1 MADDDIKPDAEESA
15 EELEAVATETATEG
29 DQGADEA
36 ATKQPEEVAAEQP
49 TDEVQAPAEADA
61 VADDTAEAADA
72 EATDPNLSDSNDDG
86 ADEPDAENGASGD
99 GNDAVATE
107 SLDAAGDTDGD
118 LDAESDDVTESAE
131 SAESNDAG
139 DSAESDGSVGSE
151 EEADEEAV
159 DEDLP
164 PPGPP
169 KPEEPED
176 DCPKCAGGGAPAWM
190 ATFADMATLLM
201 AFFVLLLS
209 FAETE
214 VPKFKQVAG
223 SLKQAFGIEKIV
235 PKVTIPMA
243 RSIVV
248 ENFTPAV
255 AERSVMDVKEQQ
267 SDFVR
272 GDFIEK
278 KTEEGEYEDPIESDF
293 QQVQEALEQ
302 ELNKGMADV
311 RIENG
316 EIKVTLVE
324 SASAGGKAGNEG
336 EGKGGQVAQETLD
349 AVAKVAEVSATLSSK
364 VGVHLADQ
372 AQGNRSGAS
381 ATRRQSRTGDGSGM
395 SKYDRLRADLSD
407 EIAAGLAEVEKDGD
421 KIIVRLASQGSFTS
435 GSSDL
440 RQAFTPTLTR
450 LGNSLAQYPGSV
462 MVEGHTDDVPVAF
475 SERFKS
481 NWDLSAARAA
491 SIADFLLNS
500 TNLEGGNVQIAGF
513 ADTRPLDTND
523 TATGRARN
531 RRIEVIVDDN

>member
-1 MADDDIKPDAEESA
+1 MADDDIKSGAEGQNTDVQAPSDVMSA
-15 EELEAVATETATEG
+15 GQTDSVENAA
-29 DQGADEA
+29 DGADEA
-36 ATKQPEEVAAEQP
+36 ALTPASESDG
-49 TDEVQAPAEADA
+49 TDSDYRGPD
-61 VADDTAEAADA
+61 AAD
-72 EATDPNLSDSNDDG
+72 
-86 ADEPDAENGASGD
+86 ENG
-99 GNDAVATE
+99 E
-107 SLDAAGDTDGD
+107 ISLDAAAQNEADDLADPSETPEDETVEDESPAEDDGD
-118 LDAESDDVTESAE
+118 AAVEDAQEGDAE
-131 SAESNDAG
+131 
-139 DSAESDGSVGSE
+139 E
-151 EEADEEAV
+151 ELEET
-159 DEDLP
+159 DLP
-164 PPGPP
+164 PLGPP
-169 KPEEPED
+169 PPEEPKD

-255 AERSVMDVKEQQ
+255 AERSVLDVKEQR

-316 EIKVTLVE
+316 EIKVTLVDP
-324 SASAGGKAGNEG
+324 ASAGGKVGSAG

-349 AVAKVAEVSATLSSK
+349 AVAKVAEVSTTLNSN
-364 VGVHLADQ
+364 VGVHLADK
-372 AQGNRSGAS
+372 AQGNQAGAN
-381 ATRRQSRTGDGSGM
+381 ANRRQSQGADASGM

-462 MVEGHTDDVPVAF
+462 MVEGHTDNVPVAF

-513 ADTRPLDTND
+513 ADTRPLNSND

>member
-1 MADDDIKPDAEESA
+1 MADEDDIKTDAADPAAEAEVVAEAGDGAVPPPKDPEENDLAADATEVAEDLPPVAADESELIDSLIEPDADIGA
-15 EELEAVATETATEG
+15 
-29 DQGADEA
+29 GADE
-36 ATKQPEEVAAEQP
+36 VAAQAEP
-49 TDEVQAPAEADA
+49 AADESLETEEDAAPPAEAS
-61 VADDTAEAADA
+61 DA
-72 EATDPNLSDSNDDG
+72 EPSEG
-86 ADEPDAENGASGD
+86 DAEP
-99 GNDAVATE
+99 
-107 SLDAAGDTDGD
+107 
-118 LDAESDDVTESAE
+118 
-131 SAESNDAG
+131 
-139 DSAESDGSVGSE
+139 E
-151 EEADEEAV
+151 EEQA
-159 DEDLP
+159 DLP

-169 KPEEPED
+169 KPEEPKD

-243 RSIVV
+243 RSIMV

-255 AERSVMDVKEQQ
+255 AERSVMDIKEQR

-278 KTEEGEYEDPIESDF
+278 KTEEGEYDQTLETEF
-293 QQVQEALEQ
+293 LQVQEALEA
-302 ELNKGMADV
+302 EMNKGMADV
-311 RIENG
+311 KIEDG

-324 SASAGGKAGNEG
+324 PNAAGGGQGSEG
-336 EGKGGQVAQETLD
+336 EGSGGAVPQEVLD
-349 AVAKVAEVSATLSSK
+349 AVAKVAEVSANFSSQ
-364 VGVHLADQ
+364 VGIQMADK
-372 AQGNRSGAS
+372 AQGRQQGAN
-381 ATRRQSRTGDGSGM
+381 AAQRRGRGGAGSGN
-395 SKYDRLRADLSD
+395 SKYEQLRADLSE

-435 GSSDL
+435 GSAQL
-440 RQAFTPTLTR
+440 RQTFTPTLAR
-450 LGNSLAQYPGSV
+450 LGNSLAKYPGSV
-462 MVEGHTDDVPVAF
+462 MVEGHTDNVPVAF

-500 TNLEGGNVQIAGF
+500 TSLEGGNVQIAGF
-513 ADTRPLDTND
+513 ADTRPLDSND
-523 TATGRARN
+523 TASGRARN

>member
-1 MADDDIKPDAEESA
+1 MADEDDIKPDATDPA
-15 EELEAVATETATEG
+15 AEG
-29 DQGADEA
+29 DDVLE
-36 ATKQPEEVAAEQP
+36 
-49 TDEVQAPAEADA
+49 
-61 VADDTAEAADA
+61 
-72 EATDPNLSDSNDDG
+72 
-86 ADEPDAENGASGD
+86 
-99 GNDAVATE
+99 
-107 SLDAAGDTDGD
+107 AAGDAPTPQEPEEGEVAEGAE
-118 LDAESDDVTESAE
+118 DAADPQEDAPAPEASAIPESAE
-131 SAESNDAG
+131 SPATEADAAAPEPSAAGEEVDTVPPEEGAADDAEAG
-139 DSAESDGSVGSE
+139 
-151 EEADEEAV
+151 EEALAEPE
-159 DEDLP
+159 LP

-169 KPEEPED
+169 KPEEPKD

-243 RSIVV
+243 RSIMV

-278 KTEEGEYEDPIESDF
+278 KTEEGEYDQSLETEF
-293 QQVQEALEQ
+293 LQVQEALEA
-302 ELNKGMADV
+302 EMNKGMADV
-311 RIENG
+311 QVVDG

-324 SASAGGKAGNEG
+324 PNSAGGNQGSEG
-336 EGKGGQVAQETLD
+336 EGSGGAVPQEVLD
-349 AVAKVAEVSATLSSK
+349 AVAKVAEVSATFSSQ
-364 VGVHLADQ
+364 VGIEMADK
-372 AQGNRSGAS
+372 ARGSRQGANASQRRGAGG
-381 ATRRQSRTGDGSGM
+381 AGSGN
-395 SKYDRLRADLSD
+395 SKYEQLRADLSE

-435 GSSDL
+435 GSAEL
-440 RQAFTPTLTR
+440 RQTFTPTLAR
-450 LGNSLAQYPGSV
+450 LGNSLAKYPGSV
-462 MVEGHTDDVPVAF
+462 MVEGHTDNVPVAF

-491 SIADFLLNS
+491 SIADFLLNATS
-500 TNLEGGNVQIAGF
+500 LEGGNVQIAGF

-523 TATGRARN
+523 TAAGRANN

>member
-1 MADDDIKPDAEESA
+1 MADDDIKPDAEDSA
-15 EELEAVATETATEG
+15 VEAEGIASEPTTEQPEGEIQVTAQTDAAGDDTVETIDADAADASLSDTDTEVGTDSTEAEVSSGEDADDATEAESTE
-29 DQGADEA
+29 
-36 ATKQPEEVAAEQP
+36 K
-49 TDEVQAPAEADA
+49 
-61 VADDTAEAADA
+61 A
-72 EATDPNLSDSNDDG
+72 EATDSDS
-86 ADEPDAENGASGD
+86 DAKSA
-99 GNDAVATE
+99 
-107 SLDAAGDTDGD
+107 
-118 LDAESDDVTESAE
+118 ESAE
-131 SAESNDAG
+131 SAESDESSEPG
-139 DSAESDGSVGSE
+139 ESAESEGSE
-151 EEADEEAV
+151 DSEEAAG

-169 KPEEPED
+169 KPEEPKD
-176 DCPKCAGGGAPAWM
+176 DCPKCAAGGAPAWM

-255 AERSVMDVKEQQ
+255 AERSVMDIKEQR

-324 SASAGGKAGNEG
+324 PAAAGGKAGNEG

-364 VGVHLADQ
+364 VGVHLANQ
-372 AQGNRSGAS
+372 AQGNQSGAS

-395 SKYDRLRADLSD
+395 SKYDRLRADLSE

-435 GSSDL
+435 GSSNL
-440 RQAFTPTLTR
+440 RQAFRPTLTR

-462 MVEGHTDDVPVAF
+462 MVEGHTDNVPVAF

-513 ADTRPLDTND
+513 ADTRPLDSND
-523 TATGRARN
+523 TPTGRARN

>member
-139 DSAESDGSVGSE
+139 DSAASDGSAGSE

>member
-1 MADDDIKPDAEESA
+1 MADEDDIKPDAA
-15 EELEAVATETATEG
+15 DAAAEG
-29 DQGADEA
+29 DGIAEPVGAGDAPPREA
-36 ATKQPEEVAAEQP
+36 DDGEVAEEVAAVAEEP
-49 TDEVQAPAEADA
+49 PPEADEDPAA
-61 VADDTAEAADA
+61 VESGDQAETEVA
-72 EATDPNLSDSNDDG
+72 
-86 ADEPDAENGASGD
+86 ADEPAAEQ
-99 GNDAVATE
+99 ATE
-107 SLDAAGDTDGD
+107 TEDEPAAEQ
-118 LDAESDDVTESAE
+118 AVETENEPAAAE
-131 SAESNDAG
+131 SADTEGSDA
-139 DSAESDGSVGSE
+139 SPA
-151 EEADEEAV
+151 EEADGQAAEGDTEAENPDDATV
-159 DEDLP
+159 DADLP

-169 KPEEPED
+169 PPEEPKE

-243 RSIVV
+243 RSIMV

-278 KTEEGEYEDPIESDF
+278 KTEEGEYDDPLDSDF
-293 QQVQEALEQ
+293 QQVQEALEE

-316 EIKVTLVE
+316 EIKVTLLE
-324 SASAGGKAGNEG
+324 PASAGGQTGTEG

-349 AVAKVAEVSATLSSK
+349 AVAKVAEVSAELSSK

-372 AQGNRSGAS
+372 AQGNQTGAN
-381 ATRRQSRTGDGSGM
+381 ATRRQSRSGDSSGM
-395 SKYDRLRADLSD
+395 SKYDRLRADLSE
-407 EIAAGLAEVEKDGD
+407 EIEAGLAEVEKDGD

-450 LGNSLAQYPGSV
+450 LGNSLAKYPGSV
-462 MVEGHTDDVPVAF
+462 MVEGHTDNVPVAF

-513 ADTRPLDTND
+513 ADTRPLDSND

>member
-1 MADDDIKPDAEESA
+1 MADDDIKPGAEGQGADAQDASDALNTDASDFVADGADSVDQADQSRALDSDGAEVSGEGAQPDNAGEVTPDTTAQDAADDATAESSEAAESVTAEGEPLTADENESTGEATEGDSEESA
-15 EELEAVATETATEG
+15 EEG
-29 DQGADEA
+29 
-36 ATKQPEEVAAEQP
+36 
-49 TDEVQAPAEADA
+49 
-61 VADDTAEAADA
+61 
-72 EATDPNLSDSNDDG
+72 
-86 ADEPDAENGASGD
+86 
-99 GNDAVATE
+99 
-107 SLDAAGDTDGD
+107 
-118 LDAESDDVTESAE
+118 
-131 SAESNDAG
+131 
-139 DSAESDGSVGSE
+139 SDGSADEGAQDGDSE
-151 EEADEEAV
+151 EELVEAN
-159 DEDLP
+159 LP

-169 KPEEPED
+169 PPEEPKD

-255 AERSVMDVKEQQ
+255 AERSVLDVKEQR

-324 SASAGGKAGNEG
+324 PASAGGKAGSAG

-372 AQGNRSGAS
+372 AQGNQTGAN
-381 ATRRQSRTGDGSGM
+381 ANRRQSRGADGSGM
-395 SKYDRLRADLSD
+395 SKYDRLRADLSE

-462 MVEGHTDDVPVAF
+462 MVEGHTDNVPVAF

>member
-1 MADDDIKPDAEESA
+1 MADEDDIKPDATDPA
-15 EELEAVATETATEG
+15 AEG
-29 DQGADEA
+29 DDVLE
-36 ATKQPEEVAAEQP
+36 
-49 TDEVQAPAEADA
+49 
-61 VADDTAEAADA
+61 
-72 EATDPNLSDSNDDG
+72 
-86 ADEPDAENGASGD
+86 
-99 GNDAVATE
+99 
-107 SLDAAGDTDGD
+107 AAGDAPTPQEPEEGEVAEGAE
-118 LDAESDDVTESAE
+118 DAADPQEDAPAPEASAIPESAE
-131 SAESNDAG
+131 SPATEADAAAPEPSAAGEEVDTVPPEEGAADAAEGDAEAG
-139 DSAESDGSVGSE
+139 
-151 EEADEEAV
+151 EEALAEPE
-159 DEDLP
+159 LP

-169 KPEEPED
+169 KPEEPKD

-243 RSIVV
+243 RSIMV

-278 KTEEGEYEDPIESDF
+278 KTEEGEYDQSLETEF
-293 QQVQEALEQ
+293 LQVQEALEA
-302 ELNKGMADV
+302 EMNKGMADV
-311 RIENG
+311 QVVDG

-324 SASAGGKAGNEG
+324 PNSAGGNQGSEG
-336 EGKGGQVAQETLD
+336 EGSGGAVPQEVLD
-349 AVAKVAEVSATLSSK
+349 AVAKVAEVSATFSSQ
-364 VGVHLADQ
+364 VGIEMADK
-372 AQGNRSGAS
+372 ARGSRQGANASQRRGAGG
-381 ATRRQSRTGDGSGM
+381 AGSGN
-395 SKYDRLRADLSD
+395 SKYEQLRADLSE

-435 GSSDL
+435 GSAEL
-440 RQAFTPTLTR
+440 RQTFTPTLAR
-450 LGNSLAQYPGSV
+450 LGNSLAKYPGSV
-462 MVEGHTDDVPVAF
+462 MVEGHTDNVPVAF

-491 SIADFLLNS
+491 SIADFLLNATS
-500 TNLEGGNVQIAGF
+500 LEGGNVQIAGF

-523 TATGRARN
+523 TAAGRANN

>member
-1 MADDDIKPDAEESA
+1 MADDDIKPDADESA
-15 EELEAVATETATEG
+15 EEVEAVAAETTAEG
-29 DQGADEA
+29 DQGAGDA
-36 ATKQPEEVAAEQP
+36 PTKQPDAAAAEQP
-49 TDEVQAPAEADA
+49 AEEAQATAEADA
-61 VADDTAEAADA
+61 VADDTAEAAADA
-72 EATDPNLSDSNDDG
+72 NLSDSNDDG
-86 ADEPDAENGASGD
+86 ADEADAGDSASGD
-99 GNDAVATE
+99 GDDAVAAE
-107 SLDAAGDTDGD
+107 SPDAAGDTGGD
-118 LDAESDDVTESAE
+118 LDGQPTEATESAE
-131 SAESNDAG
+131 AAEAAESSDAE
-139 DSAESDGSVGSE
+139 DAAESEGSE
-151 EEADEEAV
+151 GADEETV
-159 DEDLP
+159 DANLP

-169 KPEEPED
+169 APEEPKD

-255 AERSVMDVKEQQ
+255 AERSVMDVKEQR

-324 SASAGGKAGNEG
+324 PAAAGGKAGNEG

-372 AQGNRSGAS
+372 AQGNQSGAS

-462 MVEGHTDDVPVAF
+462 MVEGHTDNVPVAF

-491 SIADFLLNS
+491 SIADFLLTS

-523 TATGRARN
+523 TPSGRARN

>member
-15 EELEAVATETATEG
+15 EQLEAVATETATEG

-151 EEADEEAV
+151 EEADEGAV

-169 KPEEPED
+169 KPEEPKD
-176 DCPKCAGGGAPAWM
+176 DCPKCPDGGAPAWM

-293 QQVQEALEQ
+293 RQVQEALEQ

>member
-1 MADDDIKPDAEESA
+1 MADEDDIKPDAADAPVEGNGVAEAPADAAPTTPQESEESGLAEDATDSSEDVSGAEAEESA
-15 EELEAVATETATEG
+15 ATASP
-29 DQGADEA
+29 DE
-36 ATKQPEEVAAEQP
+36 
-49 TDEVQAPAEADA
+49 
-61 VADDTAEAADA
+61 A
-72 EATDPNLSDSNDDG
+72 EATLEGTDSAVEQSAG
-86 ADEPDAENGASGD
+86 ADTEAEDTASSEEAESPPAEVETESGD
-99 GNDAVATE
+99 
-107 SLDAAGDTDGD
+107 
-118 LDAESDDVTESAE
+118 
-131 SAESNDAG
+131 
-139 DSAESDGSVGSE
+139 E
-151 EEADEEAV
+151 EELVEAN
-159 DEDLP
+159 LP

-169 KPEEPED
+169 LPEEPKD
-176 DCPKCAGGGAPAWM
+176 DCPKCPGGGAPAWM

-223 SLKQAFGIEKIV
+223 SLKMAFGIEKIV

-243 RSIVV
+243 RSIMV

-278 KTEEGEYEDPIESDF
+278 KTEEGEYEDPLDSDF
-293 QQVQEALEQ
+293 QQVQEALEE

-316 EIKVTLVE
+316 EIKVTLLE
-324 SASAGGKAGNEG
+324 PASAGGQQGTEG

-349 AVAKVAEVSATLSSK
+349 AVAKVAEVSAQLSSK

-372 AQGNRSGAS
+372 AQGNQTGAN
-381 ATRRQSRTGDGSGM
+381 ATRRQSRSGDSSGM
-395 SKYDRLRADLSD
+395 SKYDRLRADLSE
-407 EIAAGLAEVEKDGD
+407 EIASGLAEVEKDGD

-440 RQAFTPTLTR
+440 RQAFRPTLTR
-450 LGNSLAQYPGSV
+450 LGNSLAKYPGSV
-462 MVEGHTDDVPVAF
+462 MVEGHTDNVPVAF

-491 SIADFLLNS
+491 SIADFLLTS
-500 TNLEGGNVQIAGF
+500 TSLEGGNVQIAGF

-523 TATGRARN
+523 TANGRAQN

>member
-1 MADDDIKPDAEESA
+1 MADDDDIKPDAPETAAAAGDVAAAAGDAPVPREPEEGEVAEAAEDATGAEGGAPEPEASA
-15 EELEAVATETATEG
+15 TSESVDPPATE
-29 DQGADEA
+29 
-36 ATKQPEEVAAEQP
+36 
-49 TDEVQAPAEADA
+49 AEATAPDAASEGDA
-61 VADDTAEAADA
+61 VAEPPAVSE
-72 EATDPNLSDSNDDG
+72 DG
-86 ADEPDAENGASGD
+86 
-99 GNDAVATE
+99 
-107 SLDAAGDTDGD
+107 DAAAPEEGAAEETPEG
-118 LDAESDDVTESAE
+118 DAESD
-131 SAESNDAG
+131 
-139 DSAESDGSVGSE
+139 
-151 EEADEEAV
+151 EEALVEA
-159 DEDLP
+159 DLP

-169 KPEEPED
+169 KPEEPKD

-243 RSIVV
+243 RSIMV

-278 KTEEGEYEDPIESDF
+278 KTEEGEYDDPLDSDF
-293 QQVQEALEQ
+293 QQVQEALEE

-316 EIKVTLVE
+316 EIKVTLLE
-324 SASAGGKAGNEG
+324 PASAGGQQGSEG

-349 AVAKVAEVSATLSSK
+349 AVAKVAEVSAELRSK

-372 AQGNRSGAS
+372 AQGNQTGAN
-381 ATRRQSRTGDGSGM
+381 ANRRQSRSGDSSGM
-395 SKYDRLRADLSD
+395 SKYDRLRADLSE

-450 LGNSLAQYPGSV
+450 LGNSLAKYPGSV
-462 MVEGHTDDVPVAF
+462 MVEGHTDNVPVAF

-500 TNLEGGNVQIAGF
+500 TNMEGGNVQIAGF
-513 ADTRPLDTND
+513 ADTRPLDSND

>member
-1 MADDDIKPDAEESA
+1 MADDDDIKPDAPETAAAAGDVAAAAGDAPVPREPEEGEVAEAAEDATGA
-15 EELEAVATETATEG
+15 EEGAPEPEASATSESVGPPAIE
-29 DQGADEA
+29 
-36 ATKQPEEVAAEQP
+36 
-49 TDEVQAPAEADA
+49 AEATAPDAASEDDA
-61 VADDTAEAADA
+61 VAEPPAAS
-72 EATDPNLSDSNDDG
+72 EDG
-86 ADEPDAENGASGD
+86 
-99 GNDAVATE
+99 
-107 SLDAAGDTDGD
+107 DAAPSEEGAAEETPEG
-118 LDAESDDVTESAE
+118 DAESD
-131 SAESNDAG
+131 
-139 DSAESDGSVGSE
+139 
-151 EEADEEAV
+151 EEALVEA
-159 DEDLP
+159 DLP

-169 KPEEPED
+169 KPEEPKD

-243 RSIVV
+243 RSIMV

-278 KTEEGEYEDPIESDF
+278 KTEEGEYDDPLDSDF
-293 QQVQEALEQ
+293 QQVQEALEE

-316 EIKVTLVE
+316 EIKVTLLE
-324 SASAGGKAGNEG
+324 PASAGGQQGSEG

-349 AVAKVAEVSATLSSK
+349 AVAKVAEVSAELRSK

-372 AQGNRSGAS
+372 AQGSQTGAN
-381 ATRRQSRTGDGSGM
+381 ANRRQSRSGDSSGM
-395 SKYDRLRADLSD
+395 SKYDRLRADLSE

-450 LGNSLAQYPGSV
+450 LGNSLAKYPGSV
-462 MVEGHTDDVPVAF
+462 MVEGHTDNVPVAF

-500 TNLEGGNVQIAGF
+500 TNMEGGNVQIAGF
-513 ADTRPLDTND
+513 ADTRPLDSND

>member
-1 MADDDIKPDAEESA
+1 
-15 EELEAVATETATEG
+15 
-29 DQGADEA
+29 
-36 ATKQPEEVAAEQP
+36 
-49 TDEVQAPAEADA
+49 
-61 VADDTAEAADA
+61 
-72 EATDPNLSDSNDDG
+72 
-86 ADEPDAENGASGD
+86 
-99 GNDAVATE
+99 
-107 SLDAAGDTDGD
+107 
-118 LDAESDDVTESAE
+118 
-131 SAESNDAG
+131 
-139 DSAESDGSVGSE
+139 
-151 EEADEEAV
+151 
-159 DEDLP
+159 
-164 PPGPP
+164 
-169 KPEEPED
+169 
-176 DCPKCAGGGAPAWM
+176 M

-440 RQAFTPTLTR
+440 RQTFTPTLTR

>member
-1 MADDDIKPDAEESA
+1 VADDDIQPDPERPAEEVETVAA
-15 EELEAVATETATEG
+15 ENMGEG
-29 DQGADEA
+29 DQSAGQA
-36 ATKQPEEVAAEQP
+36 ATTQPEEAAA
-49 TDEVQAPAEADA
+49 DETQASAQADA
-61 VADDTAEAADA
+61 AADDTADA
-72 EATDPNLSDSNDDG
+72 EAGSPNLSDSDD
-86 ADEPDAENGASGD
+86 DAGESAAEDGGNGNESG
-99 GNDAVATE
+99 AVAAESTE
-107 SLDAAGDTDGD
+107 VAGETDGD
-118 LDAESDDVTESAE
+118 LDAESAELSDGGVSAE
-131 SAESNDAG
+131 SEGLEADAED
-139 DSAESDGSVGSE
+139 SE
-151 EEADEEAV
+151 EETVEEN
-159 DEDLP
+159 LP

-169 KPEEPED
+169 PPEEPKD
-176 DCPKCAGGGAPAWM
+176 DCPKCASGGAPAWM

-255 AERSVMDVKEQQ
+255 AERSVMDIKEQR

-278 KTEEGEYEDPIESDF
+278 KTEEGEFEDPIESDF
-293 QQVQEALEQ
+293 RQVQEALEQ
-302 ELNKGMADV
+302 ELNDGMADV

-324 SASAGGKAGNEG
+324 SAAAGGKAGNEG

-372 AQGNRSGAS
+372 AQGNQSGAS

-407 EIAAGLAEVEKDGD
+407 EIAAGLAEVERDGD

-435 GSSDL
+435 GSSSL

-491 SIADFLLNS
+491 SIADFLLTS

-523 TATGRARN
+523 SPAGRARN

>member
-1 MADDDIKPDAEESA
+1 MADEDDIKS
-15 EELEAVATETATEG
+15 
-29 DQGADEA
+29 
-36 ATKQPEEVAAEQP
+36 
-49 TDEVQAPAEADA
+49 
-61 VADDTAEAADA
+61 
-72 EATDPNLSDSNDDG
+72 
-86 ADEPDAENGASGD
+86 
-99 GNDAVATE
+99 
-107 SLDAAGDTDGD
+107 DAAGAPGD
-118 LDAESDDVTESAE
+118 VPEGAGDVPTPREPEEGQVAE
-131 SAESNDAG
+131 SAEDIAGAEEDVSAPEASANPESDDPPAAEVDAVEPEPEPEPTEPSAASEGG
-139 DSAESDGSVGSE
+139 DTSPTEEGAAEAEEGSAESE
-151 EEADEEAV
+151 EEAPVEAN
-159 DEDLP
+159 LP

-169 KPEEPED
+169 KPEEPKD

-243 RSIVV
+243 RSIMV

-278 KTEEGEYEDPIESDF
+278 KTEEGEYDQSLETEF
-293 QQVQEALEQ
+293 LQVQEALEA
-302 ELNKGMADV
+302 EMNSGMADV
-311 RIENG
+311 QIVDG

-324 SASAGGKAGNEG
+324 PNAGGGKEGSEG
-336 EGKGGQVAQETLD
+336 EGNGGAVPQEVLD
-349 AVAKVAEVSATLSSK
+349 AVAKVADVSANFSSQ
-364 VGVHLADQ
+364 VGIEMADK
-372 AQGNRSGAS
+372 ARGSRQGANSSQRRGAGG
-381 ATRRQSRTGDGSGM
+381 AGSGN
-395 SKYDRLRADLSD
+395 SKYEQLRADLSE

-435 GSSDL
+435 GSAEL
-440 RQAFTPTLTR
+440 RQTFTPTLAR
-450 LGNSLAQYPGSV
+450 LGNSLAKYPGSV
-462 MVEGHTDDVPVAF
+462 MVEGHTDNVPVAF

-500 TNLEGGNVQIAGF
+500 TSLEGGNVQIAGF
-513 ADTRPLDTND
+513 ADTRPLDSND
-523 TATGRARN
+523 TAAGRAKN

>member
-15 EELEAVATETATEG
+15 EQLEAVATETATEG

-151 EEADEEAV
+151 EEADEGAV

-169 KPEEPED
+169 KPEEPKD
-176 DCPKCAGGGAPAWM
+176 DCPKCPDGGAPAWM

>member
-1 MADDDIKPDAEESA
+1 MADDDIKPEAEGGETDAQDTSDALNTDSSDFVADGADAVDQAEQPRASDSARAPDSDGADASDAGAGPDDAGEVTPDTTVQDVADDAAAEPSETAEAGTAEVELPSADEGEATEEDTGGGAEGSADEGAQDGDAEE
-15 EELEAVATETATEG
+15 ELV
-29 DQGADEA
+29 
-36 ATKQPEEVAAEQP
+36 
-49 TDEVQAPAEADA
+49 DA
-61 VADDTAEAADA
+61 
-72 EATDPNLSDSNDDG
+72 N
-86 ADEPDAENGASGD
+86 
-99 GNDAVATE
+99 
-107 SLDAAGDTDGD
+107 
-118 LDAESDDVTESAE
+118 
-131 SAESNDAG
+131 
-139 DSAESDGSVGSE
+139 
-151 EEADEEAV
+151 
-159 DEDLP
+159 LP

-169 KPEEPED
+169 PPEEPKD

-255 AERSVMDVKEQQ
+255 AERSVLDVKEQR

-324 SASAGGKAGNEG
+324 PASAGGKAGSAG

-372 AQGNRSGAS
+372 AQGNQTGAN
-381 ATRRQSRTGDGSGM
+381 ANRRQSRGADGSGM

-462 MVEGHTDDVPVAF
+462 MVEGHTDNVPVAF

-513 ADTRPLDTND
+513 ADTRPLGTND

>member
-1 MADDDIKPDAEESA
+1 MADEDDIKPDAADTAAPEGDVAGATANPPVPREPADSEVVEGAEDAASLEQDASA
-15 EELEAVATETATEG
+15 PEASVNPEPVDPPATEAEATAPDAASERDAVAEPPAASEDGDTAPPEV
-29 DQGADEA
+29 GAEAAESEAESDEA
-36 ATKQPEEVAAEQP
+36 APEEA
-49 TDEVQAPAEADA
+49 
-61 VADDTAEAADA
+61 
-72 EATDPNLSDSNDDG
+72 
-86 ADEPDAENGASGD
+86 
-99 GNDAVATE
+99 
-107 SLDAAGDTDGD
+107 
-118 LDAESDDVTESAE
+118 
-131 SAESNDAG
+131 
-139 DSAESDGSVGSE
+139 
-151 EEADEEAV
+151 
-159 DEDLP
+159 DLP

-169 KPEEPED
+169 KPEEPKD

-243 RSIVV
+243 RSIMV

-278 KTEEGEYEDPIESDF
+278 KTEEGEYDDPLDSDF
-293 QQVQEALEQ
+293 QQVQEALEE

-316 EIKVTLVE
+316 EIKVTLLE
-324 SASAGGKAGNEG
+324 PASAGGQQGSAG

-349 AVAKVAEVSATLSSK
+349 AVAKVAEVSAELRSK

-372 AQGNRSGAS
+372 AQGNQTGAN
-381 ATRRQSRTGDGSGM
+381 ANRRQSRSGDSSGM

-407 EIAAGLAEVEKDGD
+407 EIASGLAEVEKDGD

-435 GSSDL
+435 GSSEL

-450 LGNSLAQYPGSV
+450 LGNSLAKYPGSV
-462 MVEGHTDDVPVAF
+462 MVEGHTDNVPVAF

-513 ADTRPLDTND
+513 ADTRPLDSND

>member
-151 EEADEEAV
+151 EEADEGAV

-169 KPEEPED
+169 KPEEPKD
-176 DCPKCAGGGAPAWM
+176 DCPKCPDGGAPAWM

-255 AERSVMDVKEQQ
+255 AERSVMDVKEQR

-324 SASAGGKAGNEG
+324 PAAAGGKAGNEG

-372 AQGNRSGAS
+372 AQGNQSGAS

-462 MVEGHTDDVPVAF
+462 MVEGHTDNVPVAF

-491 SIADFLLNS
+491 SIADFLLTS

-523 TATGRARN
+523 TPSGRARN

>member
-1 MADDDIKPDAEESA
+1 MADDDDIKPDAPET
-15 EELEAVATETATEG
+15 VAAAG
-29 DQGADEA
+29 DVA
-36 ATKQPEEVAAEQP
+36 AAAGDAPVPREPEEG
-49 TDEVQAPAEADA
+49 EV
-61 VADDTAEAADA
+61 AEAAEDATGAEGGAPEPEASATSESVGPPATEA
-72 EATDPNLSDSNDDG
+72 EAT
-86 ADEPDAENGASGD
+86 APDAVSEGDAIAEPAAASEEG
-99 GNDAVATE
+99 DAVPPE
-107 SLDAAGDTDGD
+107 EGAAEETAEG
-118 LDAESDDVTESAE
+118 DAESD
-131 SAESNDAG
+131 
-139 DSAESDGSVGSE
+139 
-151 EEADEEAV
+151 EEALVEAN
-159 DEDLP
+159 LP

-169 KPEEPED
+169 KPEEPKD

-243 RSIVV
+243 RSIMV

-278 KTEEGEYEDPIESDF
+278 KTEEGEYDDPLDSDF
-293 QQVQEALEQ
+293 QQVQEALEE

-316 EIKVTLVE
+316 EIKVTLLE
-324 SASAGGKAGNEG
+324 PASAGGQQGSEG

-349 AVAKVAEVSATLSSK
+349 AVAKVAEVSAELRSK

-372 AQGNRSGAS
+372 AQGSQTGAN
-381 ATRRQSRTGDGSGM
+381 ANRRQSRSGDSSGM
-395 SKYDRLRADLSD
+395 SKYDRLRADLSE

-450 LGNSLAQYPGSV
+450 LGNSLAKYPGSV
-462 MVEGHTDDVPVAF
+462 MVEGHTDNVPVAF

-500 TNLEGGNVQIAGF
+500 TNMEGGNVQIAGF
-513 ADTRPLDTND
+513 ADTRPLDSND

>member
-1 MADDDIKPDAEESA
+1 MADEDDIKPDAADPAAEAEVVAEAGDGAAPPPKDPEENDLA
-15 EELEAVATETATEG
+15 ADATEAAE
-29 DQGADEA
+29 DLPPIAADESELIDSLVEPDADIDSGAD
-36 ATKQPEEVAAEQP
+36 EVAAEAEP
-49 TDEVQAPAEADA
+49 SVDESSETEEDATPPAEASDA
-61 VADDTAEAADA
+61 EPSEGEAASGEEGEAPETEGDA
-72 EATDPNLSDSNDDG
+72 EP
-86 ADEPDAENGASGD
+86 
-99 GNDAVATE
+99 
-107 SLDAAGDTDGD
+107 
-118 LDAESDDVTESAE
+118 
-131 SAESNDAG
+131 
-139 DSAESDGSVGSE
+139 E
-151 EEADEEAV
+151 EEQA
-159 DEDLP
+159 DLP

-169 KPEEPED
+169 KPEEPKD

-243 RSIVV
+243 RSIMV

-255 AERSVMDVKEQQ
+255 AERSVMDIKEQR

-278 KTEEGEYEDPIESDF
+278 KTEEGEYDQTLETEF
-293 QQVQEALEQ
+293 LQVQEALEA
-302 ELNKGMADV
+302 EMNKGMADV
-311 RIENG
+311 KIEDG

-324 SASAGGKAGNEG
+324 PNAAGGGQGSEG
-336 EGKGGQVAQETLD
+336 EGSGGAVPQEVLD
-349 AVAKVAEVSATLSSK
+349 AVAKVAEVSANFSSQ
-364 VGVHLADQ
+364 VGIQMADK
-372 AQGNRSGAS
+372 AQGSQQGAN
-381 ATRRQSRTGDGSGM
+381 AAQRRGRGGAGSGN
-395 SKYDRLRADLSD
+395 SKYEQLRADLSE

-435 GSSDL
+435 GSAQL
-440 RQAFTPTLTR
+440 RQTFTPTLAR
-450 LGNSLAQYPGSV
+450 LGNSLAKYPGSV
-462 MVEGHTDDVPVAF
+462 MVEGHTDNVPVAF

-500 TNLEGGNVQIAGF
+500 TSLEGGNVQIAGF
-513 ADTRPLDTND
+513 ADTRPLDSND
-523 TATGRARN
+523 TASGRARN

>member
-1 MADDDIKPDAEESA
+1 VADDDIKPDAEESA
-15 EELEAVATETATEG
+15 EQLEAVATETATEG

>member
-1 MADDDIKPDAEESA
+1 MADDDIKPDAEDSA
-15 EELEAVATETATEG
+15 EKGEAVAAETAAEG
-29 DQGADEA
+29 DQGA
-36 ATKQPEEVAAEQP
+36 
-49 TDEVQAPAEADA
+49 
-61 VADDTAEAADA
+61 ADDTAKPADA
-72 EATDPNLSDSNDDG
+72 AAPSLSDSDDDG
-86 ADEPDAENGASGD
+86 ADETAAEDGASGD
-99 GNDAVATE
+99 GDDAVA
-107 SLDAAGDTDGD
+107 
-118 LDAESDDVTESAE
+118 AESPDLTESAE
-131 SAESNDAG
+131 SRGAG
-139 DSAESDGSVGSE
+139 DSAESESSETDSDGSE
-151 EEADEEAV
+151 EETVE
-159 DEDLP
+159 EDLP
-164 PPGPP
+164 PLGPP
-169 KPEEPED
+169 PPEEPKD
-176 DCPKCAGGGAPAWM
+176 DCPKCPGGGAPAWM

-255 AERSVMDVKEQQ
+255 AERSVMDIKEQR

-324 SASAGGKAGNEG
+324 PAAAGGQVGNEG
-336 EGKGGQVAQETLD
+336 EGRGGQVAQETLD
-349 AVAKVAEVSATLSSK
+349 AVAKVAEVSATLSSR

-372 AQGNRSGAS
+372 AQGNQSGAS
-381 ATRRQSRTGDGSGM
+381 ATRRQSRTGNGSGR

-435 GSSDL
+435 GSSNL

-462 MVEGHTDDVPVAF
+462 MVEGHTDNVPVAF

-513 ADTRPLDTND
+513 ADTRPLDSND
-523 TATGRARN
+523 TPTGRARN

>member
-1 MADDDIKPDAEESA
+1 VADDDIKPDAEDSA
-15 EELEAVATETATEG
+15 EEIEAIAAENAAEG
-29 DQGADEA
+29 DEGTGEA
-36 ATKQPEEVAAEQP
+36 ATKQSDAAAAAEA
-49 TDEVQAPAEADA
+49 QAPAEADA
-61 VADDTAEAADA
+61 VADDTAQAADA
-72 EATDPNLSDSNDDG
+72 EATDPNLSDSDDG
-86 ADEPDAENGASGD
+86 ADEPDAEDGASGD
-99 GNDAVATE
+99 GNDAVAEE
-107 SLDAAGDTDGD
+107 SLDAAGDTDDD
-118 LDAESDDVTESAE
+118 LDTESADVTESAE
-131 SAESNDAG
+131 SAESSDAG
-139 DSAESDGSVGSE
+139 DSAESEDSE
-151 EEADEEAV
+151 DSAEDSEEEAV

-169 KPEEPED
+169 KPEEPKD

-255 AERSVMDVKEQQ
+255 AERSVMDVKEQR

-324 SASAGGKAGNEG
+324 PAAAGGKAGNEG

-372 AQGNRSGAS
+372 AQGNQSGAS

-462 MVEGHTDDVPVAF
+462 MVEGHTDNVPVAF

-491 SIADFLLNS
+491 SIADFLLTS

-523 TATGRARN
+523 TSTGRARN

>member
-1 MADDDIKPDAEESA
+1 VADDDIKPDAEDSGA
-15 EELEAVATETATEG
+15 EVEGVATETATEG
-29 DQGADEA
+29 DQGGDEA
-36 ATKQPEEVAAEQP
+36 GTKQPEEAAAEQP
-49 TDEVQAPAEADA
+49 ADEAQPAAEAD
-61 VADDTAEAADA
+61 TADA
-72 EATDPNLSDSNDDG
+72 EAADPNLSDSDDD
-86 ADEPDAENGASGD
+86 ADEPEAEDGASDD
-99 GNDAVATE
+99 GNDAVAAE
-107 SLDAAGDTDGD
+107 SLGAAGDTDDD
-118 LDAESDDVTESAE
+118 LDTESADVTESAE
-131 SAESNDAG
+131 SSDAG
-139 DSAESDGSVGSE
+139 DSAESEDSE
-151 EEADEEAV
+151 DSAEDSEEEAV

-169 KPEEPED
+169 KPEEPKD

-255 AERSVMDVKEQQ
+255 AERSVMDVKEQR

>member
-1 MADDDIKPDAEESA
+1 MADDDIKPEAEGGETDAQDTSDALNTDSSDFVADGADAVDQAEQPRASDSARAPDSDGADASDAGAGPDDAGEVTPDTTVQDAADDAAAEPSETAEAGTAEVELPSADEGEATEEDTGGGAEGSADEGAQDGDAEE
-15 EELEAVATETATEG
+15 ELV
-29 DQGADEA
+29 
-36 ATKQPEEVAAEQP
+36 
-49 TDEVQAPAEADA
+49 DA
-61 VADDTAEAADA
+61 
-72 EATDPNLSDSNDDG
+72 N
-86 ADEPDAENGASGD
+86 
-99 GNDAVATE
+99 
-107 SLDAAGDTDGD
+107 
-118 LDAESDDVTESAE
+118 
-131 SAESNDAG
+131 
-139 DSAESDGSVGSE
+139 
-151 EEADEEAV
+151 
-159 DEDLP
+159 LP

-169 KPEEPED
+169 PPEEPKD

-255 AERSVMDVKEQQ
+255 AERSVLDVKEQR

-324 SASAGGKAGNEG
+324 PASAGGKAGSAG

-372 AQGNRSGAS
+372 AQGNQTGAN
-381 ATRRQSRTGDGSGM
+381 ANRRQSRGADGSGM

-462 MVEGHTDDVPVAF
+462 MVEGHTDNVPVAF

>member
-1 MADDDIKPDAEESA
+1 MADDDIKPDAEDSA
-15 EELEAVATETATEG
+15 EEVEAVAAETATEG
-29 DQGADEA
+29 DEGGGEA
-36 ATKQPEEVAAEQP
+36 PTKQPDEAAAEQP
-49 TDEVQAPAEADA
+49 ADEAQVTAEADA
-61 VADDTAEAADA
+61 ASDGDSAESADA
-72 EATDPNLSDSNDDG
+72 AAADPNLNDSNDD
-86 ADEPDAENGASGD
+86 ADEPDAEGGAGGD
-99 GNDAVATE
+99 EAVAAE

-118 LDAESDDVTESAE
+118 LDAEAAEAAEATES
-131 SAESNDAG
+131 SD
-139 DSAESDGSVGSE
+139 AESDGSESSE
-151 EEADEEAV
+151 EGSDEETV
-159 DEDLP
+159 EENLP

-169 KPEEPED
+169 APEEPKD

-255 AERSVMDVKEQQ
+255 AERSVMDVKEQR

-324 SASAGGKAGNEG
+324 PAAAGGRAGNEG

-372 AQGNRSGAS
+372 AQGNQSGAS

-462 MVEGHTDDVPVAF
+462 MVEGHTDNVPVAF

-491 SIADFLLNS
+491 SIADFLLTS

-523 TATGRARN
+523 TPSGRARN

>member
-1 MADDDIKPDAEESA
+1 MADEDDIKS
-15 EELEAVATETATEG
+15 
-29 DQGADEA
+29 
-36 ATKQPEEVAAEQP
+36 
-49 TDEVQAPAEADA
+49 
-61 VADDTAEAADA
+61 
-72 EATDPNLSDSNDDG
+72 
-86 ADEPDAENGASGD
+86 
-99 GNDAVATE
+99 
-107 SLDAAGDTDGD
+107 DAAGAPGD
-118 LDAESDDVTESAE
+118 VPEGAGDVPTPREPEEGQVAE
-131 SAESNDAG
+131 SAEDIAGAEEDVSAPEASANPESDDPPVAEVDAVEPEPEPTEPSAASEGG
-139 DSAESDGSVGSE
+139 DTSPTEEGAAEAEEGSAESE
-151 EEADEEAV
+151 EEAPVEAN
-159 DEDLP
+159 LP

-169 KPEEPED
+169 KPEEPKD

-243 RSIVV
+243 RSIMV

-278 KTEEGEYEDPIESDF
+278 KTEEGEYDQSLETEF
-293 QQVQEALEQ
+293 LQVQEALEA
-302 ELNKGMADV
+302 EMNSGMADV
-311 RIENG
+311 QIVDG

-324 SASAGGKAGNEG
+324 PNAGGGKEGSEG
-336 EGKGGQVAQETLD
+336 EGNGGAVPQEVLD
-349 AVAKVAEVSATLSSK
+349 AVAKVADVSANFSSQ
-364 VGVHLADQ
+364 VGIEMADK
-372 AQGNRSGAS
+372 ARGSRQGANSSQRRGAGG
-381 ATRRQSRTGDGSGM
+381 AGSGN
-395 SKYDRLRADLSD
+395 SKYEQLRADLSE

-435 GSSDL
+435 GSAEL
-440 RQAFTPTLTR
+440 RQTFTPTLAR
-450 LGNSLAQYPGSV
+450 LGNSLAKYPGSV
-462 MVEGHTDDVPVAF
+462 MVEGHTDNVPVAF

-500 TNLEGGNVQIAGF
+500 TSLEGGNVQIAGF
-513 ADTRPLDTND
+513 ADTRPLDSND
-523 TATGRARN
+523 TAAGRAKN

>member
-1 MADDDIKPDAEESA
+1 
-15 EELEAVATETATEG
+15 
-29 DQGADEA
+29 
-36 ATKQPEEVAAEQP
+36 
-49 TDEVQAPAEADA
+49 
-61 VADDTAEAADA
+61 
-72 EATDPNLSDSNDDG
+72 
-86 ADEPDAENGASGD
+86 
-99 GNDAVATE
+99 
-107 SLDAAGDTDGD
+107 
-118 LDAESDDVTESAE
+118 
-131 SAESNDAG
+131 
-139 DSAESDGSVGSE
+139 
-151 EEADEEAV
+151 
-159 DEDLP
+159 
-164 PPGPP
+164 
-169 KPEEPED
+169 
-176 DCPKCAGGGAPAWM
+176 M

-255 AERSVMDVKEQQ
+255 AERSVLDVKEQR

-324 SASAGGKAGNEG
+324 PASAGGKAGSAG

-372 AQGNRSGAS
+372 AQEIKLAP
-381 ATRRQSRTGDGSGM
+381 TR
-395 SKYDRLRADLSD
+395 
-407 EIAAGLAEVEKDGD
+407 
-421 KIIVRLASQGSFTS
+421 
-435 GSSDL
+435 
-440 RQAFTPTLTR
+440 
-450 LGNSLAQYPGSV
+450 
-462 MVEGHTDDVPVAF
+462 TDDNHGALTVPVCPNTTDCVLTY
-475 SERFKS
+475 RMKS
-481 NWDLSAARAA
+481 QRGSPR
-491 SIADFLLNS
+491 
-500 TNLEGGNVQIAGF
+500 
-513 ADTRPLDTND
+513 
-523 TATGRARN
+523 
-531 RRIEVIVDDN
+531 

>member
-29 DQGADEA
+29 DQGADEV
-36 ATKQPEEVAAEQP
+36 ATKQPEESAAEQP
-49 TDEVQAPAEADA
+49 ADEVQATAEADA
-61 VADDTAEAADA
+61 VADDTAEAEDA
-72 EATDPNLSDSNDDG
+72 EATDLNLSDSDDD
-86 ADEPDAENGASGD
+86 ADEPEAEDGASGD
-99 GNDAVATE
+99 GDDAVATE
-107 SLDAAGDTDGD
+107 SLDAAGNTDDD
-118 LDAESDDVTESAE
+118 LDTESADVTESAE
-131 SAESNDAG
+131 SAESSDAG
-139 DSAESDGSVGSE
+139 DSAESDGAEGSE
-151 EEADEEAV
+151 DSEEEAV
-159 DEDLP
+159 DEDLS

-169 KPEEPED
+169 KPEEPKD

-255 AERSVMDVKEQQ
+255 AERSVMDVKEQR

-302 ELNKGMADV
+302 ELNKGMAEV

-324 SASAGGKAGNEG
+324 PAAAGGKAGIEG

-372 AQGNRSGAS
+372 AQGNQSGAS

-462 MVEGHTDDVPVAF
+462 MVEGHTDNVPVAF

-491 SIADFLLNS
+491 SIADFLLTS

-523 TATGRARN
+523 TPSGRARN

>member
-1 MADDDIKPDAEESA
+1 MADEDDIKPDAPETEAASGDVVAAAGDAPVPREPEAGELVEGSEDAAGAQEDASA
-15 EELEAVATETATEG
+15 LEASAN
-29 DQGADEA
+29 
-36 ATKQPEEVAAEQP
+36 PEPVDPPA
-49 TDEVQAPAEADA
+49 AEADA
-61 VADDTAEAADA
+61 VEPESTEPAAASEGGDTSPTEEGAAEA
-72 EATDPNLSDSNDDG
+72 E
-86 ADEPDAENGASGD
+86 E
-99 GNDAVATE
+99 GN
-107 SLDAAGDTDGD
+107 
-118 LDAESDDVTESAE
+118 AESD
-131 SAESNDAG
+131 
-139 DSAESDGSVGSE
+139 
-151 EEADEEAV
+151 EEAPVEPN
-159 DEDLP
+159 LP
-164 PPGPP
+164 PLGPP
-169 KPEEPED
+169 KPEEPKD

-243 RSIVV
+243 RSIMV

-255 AERSVMDVKEQQ
+255 AERSVMDIKEQR

-278 KTEEGEYEDPIESDF
+278 KTEEGEYDQTLETEF
-293 QQVQEALEQ
+293 LQVQEALEA
-302 ELNKGMADV
+302 EMNKGMADV
-311 RIENG
+311 KIEDG

-324 SASAGGKAGNEG
+324 PNAAGGGQGSEG
-336 EGKGGQVAQETLD
+336 EGSGGAVPQEVLD
-349 AVAKVAEVSATLSSK
+349 AVAKVAEVSANFSSQ
-364 VGVHLADQ
+364 VGIQMADK
-372 AQGNRSGAS
+372 AQGTQQGAN
-381 ATRRQSRTGDGSGM
+381 AAQRRGRGGAGSGN
-395 SKYDRLRADLSD
+395 SKYEQLRADLSE

-435 GSSDL
+435 GSAQL
-440 RQAFTPTLTR
+440 RQTFTPTLAR
-450 LGNSLAQYPGSV
+450 LGNSLAKYPGSV
-462 MVEGHTDDVPVAF
+462 MVEGHTDNVPVAF

-500 TNLEGGNVQIAGF
+500 TSLEGGNVQIAGF
-513 ADTRPLDTND
+513 ADTRPLDSND
-523 TATGRARN
+523 TAAGRAKN

>member
-151 EEADEEAV
+151 EEADEGAV

-169 KPEEPED
+169 KPEEPKD
-176 DCPKCAGGGAPAWM
+176 DCPKCPDGGAPAWM

>member
-15 EELEAVATETATEG
+15 EQLEAVATETATEG

>member
-1 MADDDIKPDAEESA
+1 MADDDIQPDPERPAEEVG
-15 EELEAVATETATEG
+15 AVAAETKGEGEG
-29 DQGADEA
+29 DQAAGQAATTQPEAAAAEPSADEA
-36 ATKQPEEVAAEQP
+36 QAAAQ
-49 TDEVQAPAEADA
+49 ADA
-61 VADDTAEAADA
+61 AADDTSDVEAAG
-72 EATDPNLSDSNDDG
+72 PNLSDSDDD
-86 ADEPDAENGASGD
+86 ADESAAEDGGNGD
-99 GNDAVATE
+99 GSGVVAADSPE
-107 SLDAAGDTDGD
+107 VAGKTDGD
-118 LDAESDDVTESAE
+118 LDAESAELSDGGASAE
-131 SAESNDAG
+131 SEDLEVDAED
-139 DSAESDGSVGSE
+139 SE
-151 EEADEEAV
+151 EETVEEN
-159 DEDLP
+159 LP

-169 KPEEPED
+169 PPEEPKD
-176 DCPKCAGGGAPAWM
+176 DCPKCASGGAPAWM

-255 AERSVMDVKEQQ
+255 AERSVMDIKEQR

-278 KTEEGEYEDPIESDF
+278 KTEEGEFEDPIESDF
-293 QQVQEALEQ
+293 RQVQEALEQ
-302 ELNKGMADV
+302 ELNDGMADV

-324 SASAGGKAGNEG
+324 SAAAGGKAGNEG

-372 AQGNRSGAS
+372 AQGNQSGAS

-407 EIAAGLAEVEKDGD
+407 EIAAGLAEVERDGD

-435 GSSDL
+435 GSSNL
-440 RQAFTPTLTR
+440 RQAFTPTLAR

-462 MVEGHTDDVPVAF
+462 MVEGHTDNVPVAF

-491 SIADFLLNS
+491 SIADFLLTS

-523 TATGRARN
+523 TSTGRARN